1 MMRLRHADEWV
12 GLLVV
17 LAVVLL
23 LAAALHAGVLSAW
36 FRPASSLRVL
46 LPQEGV
52 AGLSQGANV
61 EVLGTKAGTVR
72 RVVINPDQQMY
83 AEADID
89 DQARAFIRRDS
100 QAVIRRQFGV
110 AGAAY
115 LDVSRGKGQP
125 LDWNYAVINAV
136 TERAPTD
143 SIGTMIDQVRQKVFP
158 ILDDVGHSTHA
169 LAGLVENIQQ
179 GKGNVGRLLVDDSLA
194 RSAEAM
200 VASLKDSVAQIGPI
214 MAKLRET
221 SQTVAALA
229 KEADAR
235 DKGVPAL
242 MVRLNVIMVSMQEV
256 SRNLAQTSQRL
267 PQITRNVQGSTA
279 NLPGL
284 LTQTQVTMRQLEQLT
299 AQLRTSWLLGGGGSP
314 PAAASN
320 RLPSTEVRP

>member
-1 MMRLRHADEWV
+1 MIRLRYADEWV

-23 LAAALHAGVLSAW
+23 VAAALHAAVLSAW
-36 FRPASSLRVL
+36 FRPASTLRIL

-52 AGLSQGANV
+52 AGLSRGANV
-61 EVLGTKAGTVR
+61 EVLGTKAGTIR
-72 RVVINPDQQMY
+72 QVVIKPDQQMY

-89 DQARAFIRRDS
+89 DQARAFLRRDS
-100 QAVIRRQFGV
+100 HAVIRRQFGV

-115 LDVSRGKGQP
+115 LDVSRGSGAP
-125 LDWNYAVINAV
+125 LDWNYAVISAV

-143 SIGTMIDQVRQKVFP
+143 TIGTVIDQVRQKVFP
-158 ILDDVGHSTHA
+158 ILDDAGHATHA
-169 LAGLVENIQQ
+169 LAELVQNIQQ

-194 RSAEAM
+194 RNAEAM
-200 VASLKDSVAQIGPI
+200 VASLKDAVAGIGPI
-214 MAKLRET
+214 MAKLQET

-242 MVRLNVIMVSMQEV
+242 MARLNVIMVSMQEV

-267 PQITRNVQGSTA
+267 PQITRNVQSTTA
-279 NLPGL
+279 NLPSL
-284 LTQTQVTMRQLEQLT
+284 LTQTQLTMRQLEQLS
-299 AQLRTSWLLGGGGSP
+299 AQLRGSWLLGGGPP
-314 PAAASN
+314 PAASA
-320 RLPSTEVRP
+320 RLPSSEIRP